1 MSVVIT
7 GATGQLG
14 RLVVE
19 DLLARGVPA
28 GELVATGRSVEKLA
42 DLAERGVTV
51 RRADFD
57 DPASLKEAF
66 AGADRVLL
74 VSGTEFGRRVEQ
86 HRAAVDAAQEAGV
99 GHLAY
104 TSILHAGSTTNP
116 IAPEHE
122 GTEAV
127 ILASGLPYTFL
138 RNGWY
143 LDNYTA
149 QLPVYLA
156 NGVAGA
162 AGDGRVHAATR
173 ADYAA
178 AAAAVLTGE
187 GHQGQAYELAG
198 DTGFTLAELAAEV
211 SRQSGQEVGYLDL
224 PEAGFAELLQNA
236 AGLPA
241 PLAAAFAAVDTSI
254 KNGDLADT
262 SGTLSRLIGRPTT
275 PLSDAVATA
284 LATA

>member
-1 MSVVIT
+1 MSVVVT

-19 DLLARGVPA
+19 DLLDRGVPA
-28 GELVATGRSVEKLA
+28 DQIVAGGRQVEKLA
-42 DLAERGVTV
+42 DLAERGVV
-51 RRADFD
+51 VKRIDFD
-57 DPASLKEAF
+57 DPATLKDAF

-74 VSGTEFGRRVEQ
+74 VSGNEFGKRAGQ
-86 HRAAVDAAQEAGV
+86 HQAAIDAAAEAGV
-99 GHLAY
+99 GHLVY
-104 TSILHAGSTTNP
+104 TSILHAGSTGNP
-116 IAPEHE
+116 IAGEHE
-122 GTEAV
+122 ATEAAV
-127 ILASGLPYTFL
+127 KASGLPYTLL

-143 LDNYTA
+143 LENYTA

-162 AGDGRVHAATR
+162 AGEGRIHAAAR

-178 AAAAVLTGE
+178 AAGAVLTGE

-198 DTGFTLAELAAEV
+198 DEGWTLAELAAEV
-211 SRQSGQEVGYLDL
+211 SRQSGQEVGHLDL
-224 PEAGFAELLQNA
+224 PEAGLADLLEKA

-241 PLAAAFAAVDTSI
+241 PVAATFAGVDTSI

-275 PLSDAVATA
+275 PLSDAVASA
-284 LATA
+284 LAAL